1 MRPVHIRPDL
11 ESLSAAVAEI
21 LAARIAAAAA
31 RQGRCSFVLS
41 GGRTPRRLYE
51 LLRDRFADRIPWPQV
66 DLFWSDERYVPYDD
80 PQSNYRLAREALLD
94 GIAIPVG
101 NVHPIPTQYA
111 DPAEAAEAYE
121 ALIRSYFG
129 TRPPRFDILLLGMAA
144 NGHVASLFPGHP
156 ALYERRRWIVAATV
170 PAHPPRRV
178 TMTFALLNKAAEV
191 VFLVAGA
198 AKADAVRR
206 ALAPGTT
213 ADEIPA
219 VGVSPRSG
227 AVTWWL
233 DAEAAAKLGSE
244 VPRADIP

>member
-1 MRPVHIRPDL
+1 MRQVRVLPDL
-11 ESLSAAVAEI
+11 ESLSIA
-21 LAARIAAAAA
+21 LASALAGRIAAAA
-31 RQGRCSFVLS
+31 RQGRCSVVLS

-66 DLFWSDERYVPYDD
+66 DLFWSDERYVPHDD
-80 PQSNYRLAREALLD
+80 PRSNYGMARLALLD
-94 GIAIPVG
+94 GILIPAE
-101 NVHPIPTQYA
+101 NVHPMPTQYA
-111 DPAEAAEAYE
+111 DPEEAAREYE
-121 ALIRSYFG
+121 AVIGRYFG
-129 TRPPRFDILLLGMAA
+129 TRPPRFDVLLLGMAA

-156 ALYERRRWIVAATV
+156 ALHERRRWIVAATV
-170 PAHPPRRV
+170 PADPPRRL
-178 TMTFALLNKAAEV
+178 TMTFPLINEAAQV
-191 VFLVAGA
+191 DFLVAGP
-198 AKADAVRR
+198 AKAEAVRR